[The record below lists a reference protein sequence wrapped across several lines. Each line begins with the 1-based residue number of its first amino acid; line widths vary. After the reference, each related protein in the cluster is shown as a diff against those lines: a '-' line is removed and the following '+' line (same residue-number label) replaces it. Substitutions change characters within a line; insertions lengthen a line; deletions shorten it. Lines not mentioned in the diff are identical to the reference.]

1 MTHSSVAFEIDIVQ
15 TGDLGECV
23 CVCVCVC
30 VFWSYLKGCSKYVI
44 LSEQTQ

>member
-15 TGDLGECV
+15 TADLRES
-23 CVCVCVC
+23 VCVC

>member
-23 CVCVCVC
+23 CV
-30 VFWSYLKGCSKYVI
+30 FWSYLKGYSKYVI